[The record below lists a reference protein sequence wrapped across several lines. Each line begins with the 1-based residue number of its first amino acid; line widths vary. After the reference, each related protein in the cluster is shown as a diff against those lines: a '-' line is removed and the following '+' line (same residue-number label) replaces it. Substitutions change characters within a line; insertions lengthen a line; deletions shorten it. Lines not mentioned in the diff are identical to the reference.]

1 MKYYLH
7 DGDEQHGP
15 FSLDDLKTKFITK
28 ETPVWR
34 EGLNDW
40 TKAGMLDE
48 LSSLFASVPPSF
60 KKPPLPAKSNFR
72 IGKALIAVFIIAS
85 LFAWLT
91 NPGIEQH
98 KQAASG
104 KLNEKIEQLRTE
116 IKPEKKF
123 FKVLKDIGFALSS
136 GLIQQ
141 QIDQRIWADDYYLC
155 SITKVR
161 LKNRDVTVGLGA
173 FGNVWLFTDV
183 VSGIGPEELID

>member
-7 DGDEQHGP
+7 DGDEQRGP

-60 KKPPLPAKSNFR
+60 KKQPIPVKSNLS
-72 IGKALIAVFIIAS
+72 IGKVFIAVFAIVV

-91 NPGIEQH
+91 NPGLDQH

-104 KLNEKIEQLRTE
+104 KFNEKI
-116 IKPEKKF
+116 
-123 FKVLKDIGFALSS
+123 D
-136 GLIQQ
+136 
-141 QIDQRIWADDYYLC
+141 
-155 SITKVR
+155 KVR
-161 LKNRDVTVGLGA
+161 CLDCQDIFVNMYVT
-173 FGNVWLFTDV
+173 
-183 VSGIGPEELID
+183 SEP